1 MSQQLGGQPIIILKE
16 GATRN
21 RGKEAQNSNF
31 AAAKA
36 VAAAVRSTLGP
47 KSMDKM
53 LIDGMG
59 DITITNDG
67 VTILKE
73 MDIEHP
79 AAKMMVEV
87 AKTQDAEVGD
97 GTTTSVIIAAELLKN
112 AEGLLAQSVHP
123 TVIAEGY
130 LMAAEKALSILDGF
144 AIAVKPTDTAM
155 LAKIAG
161 TALTG
166 KHAEVSM
173 DHLCDIIVRA
183 VVSVTD
189 PDGKA
194 DLAHINV
201 EKKVGA
207 SVDDTVLVEG
217 MVIDKE
223 RGNPNMP
230 KSVKDAK
237 VLLLNAAL
245 EFKKTEVNAKINIT
259 TPGQAQAFLDEEE
272 HMVRAMV
279 DKIIKSGANVLFC
292 QKGIDD
298 VSLHYLAKAGILAA
312 RRVKKSDSENLARAT
327 GANIVNSIDTI
338 TPKDLGYAG
347 LVEERKVSGDE
358 MIYVSKC
365 KNPKAVSI
373 IVRGGTEHVVD
384 ELERG
389 IHDALMVVSV
399 VIEGKK
405 IVAGGGAPETELSL
419 RLHEYAATVGGR
431 VQLAIE
437 AFAAAMEIIPRTLA
451 ENAGLD
457 AINMLVDMRA
467 AHAAGK
473 LTFGVDADAK
483 KPADMLKAGVVE
495 PMRVKTQAISSAAEA
510 AVMILRIDDIIASS
524 KAADLAPGC
533 LPAVWVGCPGHGRL
547 LKIYFFPITNL
558 NESDTHHRIII
569 PLSFP
574 GPFPRHQPALI
585 GLPGKTASNPV
596 KCNIP

>member
-1 MSQQLGGQPIIILKE
+1 MSQQLGGQPLIILKE
-16 GATRN
+16 GATRS
-21 RGKEAQNSNF
+21 RGQEAQNSNF

-47 KSMDKM
+47 KGMDKM

-97 GTTTSVIIAAELLKN
+97 GTTTSVVIAAELLKN
-112 AEGLLAQSVHP
+112 AEALLTQSVHP

-130 LMAAEKALSILDGF
+130 QMAAEKALAILDGVS
-144 AIAVKPTDTAM
+144 ITIKPTDTAM
-155 LAKIAG
+155 LKKIAE

-166 KHAEVSM
+166 KNAEVQK
-173 DHLCDIIVRA
+173 DWLCGLIVKA
-183 VVSVTD
+183 VTSVTD

-201 EKKVGA
+201 EKKVGG
-207 SVDDTVLVEG
+207 SVDDSALIEG

-223 RGNPNMP
+223 RANPNMP

-237 VLLLNAAL
+237 ILILNAAL
-245 EFKKTEVNAKINIT
+245 EFKKTEVNAKINIS

-272 HMVRAMV
+272 HMVRVMV
-279 DKIIKSGANVLFC
+279 DKVTKSGATVLFC

-298 VSLHYLAKAGILAA
+298 VSLHYLAKAGILAV
-312 RRVKKSDSENLARAT
+312 RRVKKSDAENLARAT
-327 GANIVNSIDTI
+327 GATVVNSIDTI
-338 TPKDLGYAG
+338 TPNDLGYAG

-373 IVRGGTEHVVD
+373 VVRGGTEHVVE
-384 ELERG
+384 ELERA

-419 RLHEYAATVGGR
+419 QLREYAATVGGR
-431 VQLAIE
+431 AQLAIE

-473 LTFGVDADAK
+473 KNYGVDADTK

-495 PMRVKTQAISSAAEA
+495 PLRVKTQAVSSATEA
-510 AVMILRIDDIIASS
+510 SVLILRIDDIIASS
-524 KAADLAPGC
+524 KAAGPGAGM
-533 LPAVWVGCPGHGRL
+533 PPGGMGGM
-547 LKIYFFPITNL
+547 P
-558 NESDTHHRIII
+558 
-569 PLSFP
+569 P
-574 GPFPRHQPALI
+574 GM
-585 GLPGKTASNPV
+585 GGY
-596 KCNIP
+596 